1 MIQQSHFW
9 VYIQKKTV
17 LKETFVRLFSL
28 QHHSQY
34 TGGRRN
40 PNVHR
45 QKNGLNKMY
54 IHSVEYF
61 FALEENESCTTQHG

>member
-1 MIQQSHFW
+1 
-9 VYIQKKTV
+9 
-17 LKETFVRLFSL
+17 L